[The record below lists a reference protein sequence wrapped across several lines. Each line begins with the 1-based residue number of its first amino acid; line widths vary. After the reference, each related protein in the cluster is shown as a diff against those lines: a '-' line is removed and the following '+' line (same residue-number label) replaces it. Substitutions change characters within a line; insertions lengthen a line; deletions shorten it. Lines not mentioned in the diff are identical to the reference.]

1 MTEPIISIN
10 DLSVYFNKKKALN
23 NVTMDFYPNEI
34 TALIGPSGSG
44 KSTLLRSINRM
55 GDLNPEWTLTGAVS
69 YNGHN
74 VYSPRTDT
82 VELRKQIGMVFQQ
95 PNPFPMSIYEN
106 VVYGL
111 RINGIKDKAVLD
123 KAVEESLKGASIWE
137 EVKDRLHESALGLSG
152 GQQQRICIARVLATS
167 PKVILLDEPTSAL
180 DPISAG
186 KIEETLY
193 NLKDQYT
200 LLLVTRSMQKAV
212 RAFISHDRELAK
224 EVIENDEI
232 VNNYETKLEKKS
244 LEIIALQQP
253 VSSDLRTVITALKA
267 SSDVERM
274 GDHAVAI
281 AKATIRIKG
290 ENRMT
295 DIEAEIKKMG
305 KAVRHMVE
313 EALEVYLNADEKRAY
328 EIAASDEIIDNFFR
342 DIQSMT
348 VEGVRKNPDAAFA
361 AKEYFQVLMYLERIG
376 DYARN
381 LCEWVVY
388 LKSGKIIEL

>member
-1 MTEPIISIN
+1 MMLRTPFEEELEKLHNQFYAMGTEVAS
-10 DLSVYFNKKKALN
+10 
-23 NVTMDFYPNEI
+23 
-34 TALIGPSGSG
+34 
-44 KSTLLRSINRM
+44 
-55 GDLNPEWTLTGAVS
+55 
-69 YNGHN
+69 
-74 VYSPRTDT
+74 
-82 VELRKQIGMVFQQ
+82 Q
-95 PNPFPMSIYEN
+95 
-106 VVYGL
+106 
-111 RINGIKDKAVLD
+111 
-123 KAVEESLKGASIWE
+123 LK
-137 EVKDRLHESALGLSG
+137 
-152 GQQQRICIARVLATS
+152 
-167 PKVILLDEPTSAL
+167 
-180 DPISAG
+180 
-186 KIEETLY
+186 
-193 NLKDQYT
+193 
-200 LLLVTRSMQKAV
+200 KAV
-212 RAFISHDRELAK
+212 RAFISHDRDLAK

-267 SSDVERM
+267 SSAVERM

-290 ENRMT
+290 EERLT
-295 DIEAEIKKMG
+295 EIEAEIKKMG

-313 EALEVYLNADEKRAY
+313 DALDVYLNSDEQRAY
-328 EIAASDEIIDNFFR
+328 EIAASDEIIDNYFR
-342 DIQSMT
+342 DIQAMT